1 MKLALGQIAEILGA
15 TGSFDRAA
23 VAAGYSIDSR
33 TIRPGELFFAVKG
46 EKMDGHDFV
55 GQALEKGA
63 VAAVVA
69 RKLAG
74 SPPKAGLVA
83 VADTLVALQ
92 TLAKSV
98 RRLWGK
104 PLIAVTGSAG
114 KTTTKE
120 AIAHVLTS
128 RFRVLKSEG
137 NFNNH
142 FGLPLMLLKLE
153 PEHDAAVVEMGMSH
167 AGEISALAQIAHP
180 ETGVVTNVA
189 PVHLEFFSSVAEIA
203 RAKYEL
209 IESLPAA
216 GTAVLN
222 ADDEYVSQFGR
233 DFKGRVITYGF
244 AAVAM
249 VRAENVGSLGE
260 KGSAFDIVVGD
271 RRECA
276 TLPLVG
282 SHNICNALAA
292 TAVGLERGLT
302 LSEVAAALATLSPAD
317 KRGQVVRIG
326 NITVINDCYNSNPKA
341 LAAMVDALAAMPA
354 RRRIVV
360 AGEMLELGPQG
371 DAMHRESGRHIGEKK
386 IDVLIGVRGLAAGMV
401 DAARQAGIKAEFVA
415 TPEEAGNWL
424 AAETREGDVVLLK
437 ASRGVKLEKALESLT
452 ERSSVVGRQSSAKT
466 ANESYLARPTTNDR
480 RPTTKN

>member
-1 MKLALGQIAEILGA
+1 MKLPPSRVAEFI
-15 TGSFDRAA
+15 S
-23 VAAGYSIDSR
+23 AAGEFDHKAIANAYSIDSR
-33 TIRPGELFFAVKG
+33 TIGPGELFFAVKG
-46 EKMDGHDFV
+46 ERMDGHDFV
-55 GQALEKGA
+55 QLALEKGA
-63 VAAVVA
+63 VAAVVRKDEPA
-69 RKLAG
+69 RYAVKTGLLAV
-74 SPPKAGLVA
+74 P
-83 VADTLVALQ
+83 DTLVALQ
-92 TLAKSV
+92 TLGAAV

-104 PLIAVTGSAG
+104 PLIGVTGSTG

-120 AIAHVLTS
+120 AIAHVLSS

-142 FGLPLMLLKLE
+142 FGLPLMLLKLD

-167 AGEISALAQIAHP
+167 AGEIAALAQIAQP

-189 PVHLEFFSSVAEIA
+189 PVHLEFFNSVAEIA

-209 IESLPAA
+209 IESLPAT

-244 AAVAM
+244 VPVAT
-249 VRAENVGSLGE
+249 VRAENVKSLGE
-260 KGSAFDIVVGD
+260 KGSSFDLVVGD
-271 RRECA
+271 RREPA

-282 SHNICNALAA
+282 SHNVYNALAA

-341 LAAMVDALAAMPA
+341 LAAMVDALAEMPA
-354 RRRIVV
+354 HRRIVI

-371 DAMHRESGRHIGEKK
+371 EAMHREPGRHIAEKK

-401 DAARQAGIKAEFVA
+401 EAAKGAGISAEFVA
-415 TPEEAGNWL
+415 TPEEAGKWL
-424 AAETREGDVVLLK
+424 ATETRAGDVVLLK
-437 ASRGVKLEKALESLT
+437 ASLGVKLEKPLEKLS
-452 ERSSVVGRQSSAKT
+452 
-466 ANESYLARPTTNDR
+466 PI
-480 RPTTKN
+480 

>member
-1 MKLALGQIAEILGA
+1 MNLPLARIAEFLHASGD
-15 TGSFDRAA
+15 FDPNAIA
-23 VAAGYSIDSR
+23 IGYSIDSR

-55 GQALEKGA
+55 RQALEKGA

-69 RKLAG
+69 SEKLGGVSA
-74 SPPKAGLVA
+74 KAGVILVE
-83 VADTLVALQ
+83 DTLFALQ
-92 TLAKSV
+92 VLASSV
-98 RRLWGK
+98 RRLWAK
-104 PLIAVTGSAG
+104 PLIAVTGSTG

-120 AIAHVLTS
+120 AIAHVLSS
-128 RFRVLKSEG
+128 RFHMLKSEG

-153 PEHDAAVVEMGMSH
+153 PEHDAAVVELGMSH
-167 AGEISALAQIAHP
+167 AGEITALAQIAQP

-209 IESLPAA
+209 IESLPAK

-244 AAVAM
+244 APTAT
-249 VRAENVGSLGE
+249 VRAENLKSLGE
-260 KGSAFDIVVGD
+260 NGSAFDIVVGD
-271 RRECA
+271 RSEPA

-282 SHNICNALAA
+282 SHNIYNALAA
-292 TAVGLERGLT
+292 TAVALERGLT
-302 LSEVAAALATLSPAD
+302 LSEVVSSFASLAPAD

-326 NITVINDCYNSNPKA
+326 NITIINDCYNSNPKA
-341 LAAMVDALAAMPA
+341 LAAMVDTLAAMPA

-371 DAMHRESGRHIGEKK
+371 EAMHRESGMHIAARG
-386 IDVLIGVRGLAAGMV
+386 IDILVGVRGLASHMV
-401 DAARQAGIKAEFVA
+401 EAAKQVGISAVFVA
-415 TPEEAGNWL
+415 TPEEAGKWL
-424 AAETREGDVVLLK
+424 ATETREGDVVLLK
-437 ASRGVKLEKALESLT
+437 ASRGVKLEKALEQLSAISSRPSGESKPATDDQRLT
-452 ERSSVVGRQSSAKT
+452 
-466 ANESYLARPTTNDR
+466 TTN
-480 RPTTKN
+480 